1 MLVNGFGR
9 HLAWRLPV
17 SWVRGTSGPRNPS
30 EDGLGLGIAESD
42 ETVIPTL
49 KTGRRNAG
57 PVKSS
62 TATRAHR
69 TT

>member
-1 MLVNGFGR
+1 MIVNRFGR

-17 SWVRGTSGPRNPS
+17 SWVRGTSGPRNPPCG
-30 EDGLGLGIAESD
+30 GLGLGITESD
-42 ETVIPTL
+42 ETAIPIL

-62 TATRAHR
+62 TATRANR